1 MSGGLLN
8 ISDNVKKKSK
18 LLSVI
23 KLYLR
28 TLVELKCKKYNQ
40 ASERLQSYW
49 TTGLPPISPLLSQ
62 II

>member
-8 ISDNVKKKSK
+8 ISDNVKKKPK

-28 TLVELKCKKYNQ
+28 TLVERKYKKYNQ
-40 ASERLQSYW
+40 ASERLQSH
-49 TTGLPPISPLLSQ
+49 
-62 II
+62 

>member
-8 ISDNVKKKSK
+8 ISDNVKKKPK

-28 TLVELKCKKYNQ
+28 TLVERKYKKYNQ
-40 ASERLQSYW
+40 ASESLDNRS
-49 TTGLPPISPLLSQ
+49 TTSLPPLTQ
-62 II
+62 IT